1 LIKPIREGK
10 IVASGEMKEILEN
23 FDFTVIRCGFTSSQ
37 KILVDADFLHD
48 EERKILRLKNIHC
61 PISSTLRCMK
71 YAAKGYWLK
80 PFETL
85 KLFLDWDSRS
95 DEYRN
100 KLVDFLEKSK
110 EGEGLSKE
118 DITELEALM
127 RID

>member
-1 LIKPIREGK
+1 MIKPIREGK

-37 KILVDADFLHD
+37 EILVDADFLHD